1 MLDRNSW
8 ISQLKLNHESLKG
21 RRGREIEKKKTLCN
35 SSNSM
40 LAFYGL
46 KINLHQLHQRTRKE
60 VGERAKHI
68 KSKTFI
74 STSSIKYFAWVMSDT
89 FSLANVVVY
98 NKDNISLDP
107 TLPHDLTKMC
117 FLSSFVVSF
126 SILLIERQKLHTS
139 IFTRFEDATSVPG
152 KLWNI
157 FFYNI

>member
-1 MLDRNSW
+1 
-8 ISQLKLNHESLKG
+8 
-21 RRGREIEKKKTLCN
+21 
-35 SSNSM
+35 
-40 LAFYGL
+40 
-46 KINLHQLHQRTRKE
+46 
-60 VGERAKHI
+60 
-68 KSKTFI
+68 
-74 STSSIKYFAWVMSDT
+74 MSDT